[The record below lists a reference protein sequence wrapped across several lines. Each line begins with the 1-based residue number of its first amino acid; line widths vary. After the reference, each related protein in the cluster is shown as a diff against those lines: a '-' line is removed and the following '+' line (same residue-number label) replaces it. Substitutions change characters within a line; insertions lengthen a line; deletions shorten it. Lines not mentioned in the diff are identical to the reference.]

1 MNSIRRFLRERGF
14 YFALLGCILMATL
27 ASFWAVRTMISRMS
41 REDSRMIR
49 PEEGTE
55 WQMPAEIPQPV
66 QAAREDVP
74 ITAAPPASSAPSSG
88 ASGVREPSALQSE
101 QEPAAEESAGSVSL
115 YGWPVNGEVTHPF
128 SGNELV
134 YNPTLKDW
142 RTHNGVDMGSDAG
155 SRVEAC
161 TAGEVTSAEETGL
174 WGTVVEVTDE
184 QNRLWRYCGLERAAV
199 AVGDRVNMGTAI
211 GTVGTVECEQ
221 GDGSHLHLELLQDGE
236 YLNPQQIIG

>member
-1 MNSIRRFLRERGF
+1 MNGFRRFLRERGF
-14 YFALLGCILMATL
+14 YFALLGCILMASL
-27 ASFWAVRTMISRMS
+27 ASFWAVRTMIGRMS
-41 REDSRMIR
+41 RENSRITR
-49 PEEGTE
+49 QEEETE
-55 WQMPAEIPQPV
+55 WQMPAELPKPV

-101 QEPAAEESAGSVSL
+101 PQPAVEESAVSVSL
-115 YGWPVNGEVTHPF
+115 YGWPAEGEVTHPY

-142 RTHNGVDMGSDAG
+142 RTHNGADFGSAAG

-161 TAGEVTSAEETGL
+161 AAGEVTSAEETGL
-174 WGTVVEVTDE
+174 WGTVVEVMDE
-184 QNRLWRYCGLERAAV
+184 QERIWRYCGLERAAV
-199 AVGDRVNMGTAI
+199 SPGDRVNTGSAI

-221 GDGSHLHLELLQDGE
+221 GDGSHLHLELLKDGE
-236 YLNPQQIIG
+236 YLDPQQIIG